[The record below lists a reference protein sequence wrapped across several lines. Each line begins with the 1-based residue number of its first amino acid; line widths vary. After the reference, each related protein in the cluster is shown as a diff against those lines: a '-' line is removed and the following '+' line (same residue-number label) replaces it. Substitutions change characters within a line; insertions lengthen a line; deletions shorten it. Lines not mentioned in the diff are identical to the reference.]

1 MSWKDILK
9 NFDTPQR
16 WFIKTD
22 EFTSA
27 IPDNLVNQLGSDPT
41 EKLAEAYKNGYLV
54 DLKRDTYYEL
64 ENGKIKSINVGNTKR
79 FYEALSNPNIKFR
92 RRKQRR

>member
-1 MSWKDILK
+1 MSWKNILK
-9 NFDTPQR
+9 SNR

-27 IPDNLVNQLGSDPT
+27 LPDNLVNQLGSDPT

-54 DLKRDTYYEL
+54 DLKNDTYYEL
-64 ENGKIKSINVGNTKR
+64 ENGKIKSINTGNTKD

-92 RRKQRR
+92 RKKQ

>member
-9 NFDTPQR
+9 NFNTSQR

-22 EFTSA
+22 EYSSA
-27 IPDNLVNQLGSDPT
+27 LPDKMVNQLGDDPT

-54 DLKRDTYYEL
+54 DLKNDTYYEL
-64 ENGKIKSINVGNTKR
+64 ENGKIKSINAGNTKD

-92 RRKQRR
+92 RKNNK